1 MTSKNFLDEAAEF
14 AHRELERIGGD
25 PIKLEIPLQTVA
37 VIYYTQALIDNGGFQ
52 YLFENHLP
60 FSPPYQLLID
70 AYRRICAVDA
80 AARIEKAVSMF
91 PFPSPLAPDGK
102 RSFMGSLDETHEF
115 LELGNKVCGDTAVWT
130 ALENYARKNA
140 GSFRMMQKEIRPKT
154 KAPAKKTLRGR

>member
-52 YLFENHLP
+52 YLFENDLP

-70 AYRRICAVDA
+70 AYRRIGAVDA
-80 AARIEKAVSMF
+80 AARIEKAVSLF
-91 PFPSPLAPDGK
+91 PFPQPHLHQMERD
-102 RSFMGSLDETHEF
+102 SFMGSLDETHEF
-115 LELGNKVCGDTAVWT
+115 FELGNKVCGDTAVWT

-140 GSFRMMQKEIRPKT
+140 GSFRMM
-154 KAPAKKTLRGR
+154 